1 MVRHGIKALGP
12 PGSGK
17 TQVISILMKSL
28 TYLGK
33 IHREMRM
40 NPKTITASQM
50 FGELDPVSNDWTD
63 GIFSILWRRSLKI
76 RKSRYFKIILKF

>member
-1 MVRHGIKALGP
+1 MNLEN
-12 PGSGK
+12 
-17 TQVISILMKSL
+17 
-28 TYLGK
+28 Y

-76 RKSRYFKIILKF
+76 RKSRYFKIISQVLNNHKQF